1 MASAQN
7 QSANVDLFDAYFRRA
22 DLDRD
27 GRISGN
33 EAVAFFQGS
42 GLPKQVLAQIW
53 AHADQRQTGFLGRTE
68 FYNALRLVTV
78 AQSKRELTPEMV
90 KAALYGPAAAKIP
103 APKINLA
110 ATPAPQFN
118 SAPAAPSTQGVAVTP
133 MSSQNLGFR
142 EPQVPPQYNSA
153 AAAPATQGGSVTPMS
168 SQNLGFRGPQ
178 VQSQFN
184 SAPTAPSTQGSV
196 VTPTSS
202 QNLGFRGLPSS
213 VNVNQNNLI
222 PQDGKSIRPPVPPS
236 SSDTQPSQGVAAQGF
251 PRGGSAVGLHPQ
263 TLSMSNDW
271 VGGATTGVP
280 SQVVNKGVTPPATQ
294 DVFGLATSGP
304 TTSLPPRPHAGFGI
318 RPSGPPAKDS
328 KPLNISGNGFAP
340 DSSFGDD
347 VFSAT
352 SSQPKQ
358 NFPPGSVPVSSA
370 IVPVSAGTQSSAI
383 PSTQFGGQPQQ
394 AQSFAKPNQQVSAQT
409 SPSGVSPGAGN
420 SASSQSHM
428 SWPRM
433 TQTDVQKYTNIFVKV
448 DTDRDGK
455 ITGEQARDLFLKWGL
470 PREVLKQVWDLSDQ
484 DNDSML
490 SVREFCVALYLM
502 ERFREGR
509 PLPAVLPSNVM
520 LDLSNISQPANN
532 YSNAGNVAWRPASGF
547 QQQQPMPG
555 PRARHMAPPAG
566 GRPPK
571 PVAPSHA
578 EERQQANQQKPR
590 VPELEKHLVN
600 QLSTE
605 EINSLNSKFKEAT
618 EADKKVEE
626 LEKEILDAREKIE
639 YFRVKMQE
647 LVLYKSRCDNRLN
660 EITERASA
668 DRREAES
675 LAKKYEE
682 KYKQAGDVASKL
694 TIEEATFRD
703 LQEKK
708 MELYRAIVKME
719 QEGDADGT
727 LQDRVDRIQ
736 LDLDGLVK
744 TLNERCKKYG
754 LRGKPT
760 TLTEL
765 PFGWQP
771 GIQEGAADWDED
783 WDKFE
788 DEGFTF
794 VKELTLDVSN
804 VLAPPKQKSSSVQ
817 KEEAPPVESPT
828 ASSPKVDVKSE
839 KPQSAD
845 EKVVE
850 NGAAYDK
857 NEEESAKSAPNSPF
871 ASSTVGSPSREF
883 SDSNYGRTAGTDAS
897 PRDKESQSD
906 DHGGAGSVFSGDKG
920 FDEPAWGTFDTN
932 DDVDSVWGFNAVS
945 TTKDMDQESNKDH
958 YFSGPGEFGLNPIR
972 TGSSQGG
979 SFSQKSRPF
988 AFDDSVPSTPMSA
1001 FDSGYSPPRYKD
1013 SSDPSF
1019 DTFSRFD
1026 SFRSTQDTGY
1036 FPQPETL
1043 GRFDSMRS
1051 SRDFDQGHG
1060 FPTFDDI
1067 PDPFGS
1073 SAPFR
1078 SSLDSQTPRRDSDP
1092 FGSSGSFRMSLD
1104 SQTPRRESDFFG
1116 SSAAPF
1122 RTSFDSQT
1130 PRGDLDAF
1138 GSSPFRTSF
1147 DSQTPRRDSD
1157 PFGSSG
1163 PFRTSMETPRKD
1175 SDHWSAF

>member
-27 GRISGN
+27 GRISGS
-33 EAVAFFQGS
+33 EAVAFFQAS
-42 GLPKQVLAQIW
+42 GLPKPVLAQIW
-53 AHADQRQTGFLGRTE
+53 AIADQRQTSFLGRAE

-78 AQSKRELTPEMV
+78 AQSKRELTPEIV

-103 APKINLA
+103 APQINLA
-110 ATPAPQFN
+110 ATAAPQFN
-118 SAPAAPSTQGVAVTP
+118 SAPAAPATQGGAVTP
-133 MSSQNLGFR
+133 TSSR
-142 EPQVPPQYNSA
+142 PQVQSQFNPA
-153 AAAPATQGGSVTPMS
+153 AQAPATQGGAVTPAS
-168 SQNLGFRGPQ
+168 SQTLGFRGPQ
-178 VQSQFN
+178 V
-184 SAPTAPSTQGSV
+184 PP
-196 VTPTSS
+196 
-202 QNLGFRGLPSS
+202 S
-213 VNVNQNNLI
+213 VNVNQQNFLS
-222 PQDGKSIRPPVPPS
+222 QDAKSTRPPVPPS
-236 SSDTQPSQGVAAQGF
+236 TSDSQPPQGVATQGF
-251 PRGGSAVGLHPQ
+251 PRGGSVVHPHPPNS
-263 TLSMSNDW
+263 SMSNDW
-271 VGGATTGVP
+271 IGGRTGGAPTGIP
-280 SQVVNKGVTPPATQ
+280 S
-294 DVFGLATSGP
+294 TSGP
-304 TTSLPPRPHAGFGI
+304 TASLPPRPQAGFGI

-328 KPLNISGNGFAP
+328 KSLNISGNGFTP

-352 SSQPKQ
+352 ASQPKQ
-358 NFPPGSVPVSSA
+358 NPSAHAFPPGSVPVSST
-370 IVPVSAGTQSSAI
+370 IVPAAGTQSSAS
-383 PSTQFGGQPQQ
+383 PTTVGSLQSSHMMQQVGGQPQQ
-394 AQSFAKPNQQVSAQT
+394 AQSFPKPNQQVSAQT
-409 SPSGVSPGAGN
+409 SPSGVSLGAGN
-420 SASSQSHM
+420 SASSQSHIQ
-428 SWPRM
+428 WPRM
-433 TQTDVQKYTNIFVKV
+433 TQNDAQKYSNIFVKV

-490 SVREFCVALYLM
+490 SLREFCAALYLM
-502 ERFREGR
+502 ERYREGR
-509 PLPAVLPSNVM
+509 PLPAVLPNSVM
-520 LDLSNISQPANN
+520 FDLSNIFQPTNHYN
-532 YSNAGNVAWRPASGF
+532 HAGNVPWRPASGV
-547 QQQQPMPG
+547 QQQQPIPG
-555 PRARHMAPPAG
+555 PGARHMAPPVG

-578 EERQQANQQKPR
+578 DERPQTNQQKPR
-590 VPELEKHLVN
+590 VPELEKHLLN
-600 QLSTE
+600 QLSKE
-605 EINSLNSKFKEAT
+605 EINSLELKFKEAT

-626 LEKEILDAREKIE
+626 LEKEILDAKEKIE

-668 DRREAES
+668 DKREAES

-682 KYKQAGDVASKL
+682 KYKQTGDVASKL

-719 QEGDADGT
+719 QGGDADGT

-736 LDLDGLVK
+736 LDLDELVK

-765 PFGWQP
+765 PFGWQL

-788 DEGFTF
+788 DEGFTV
-794 VKELTLDVSN
+794 VKELTLDVPN
-804 VLAPPKQKSSSVQ
+804 VLAPPKQKSSPAQ
-817 KEEAPPVESPT
+817 KEKAPTVESPT
-828 ASSPKVDVKSE
+828 AASSPKVNENSE

-845 EKVVE
+845 GRVVE

-857 NEEESAKSAPNSPF
+857 NENDSAKSAPNSPL

-883 SDSNYGRTAGTDAS
+883 SDSNFGKTTGADAS
-897 PRDKESQSD
+897 PREKEFQS
-906 DHGGAGSVFSGDKG
+906 DHGGPGSVFGDKN

-945 TTKDMDQESNKDH
+945 TTKDIDQESNRDH

-972 TGSSQGG
+972 TGSSAGG
-979 SFSQKSRPF
+979 FSQNNRPF
-988 AFDDSVPSTPMSA
+988 TFDDSVPSTPLSV
-1001 FDSGYSPPRYKD
+1001 FNSGYSPPRYKD
-1013 SSDPSF
+1013 SSEPSF

-1026 SFRSTQDTGY
+1026 SFRSTQDSGF
-1036 FPQPETL
+1036 FPQQETL

-1060 FPTFDDI
+1060 FPTLDDI

-1078 SSLDSQTPRRDSDP
+1078 TSL
-1092 FGSSGSFRMSLD
+1092 
-1104 SQTPRRESDFFG
+1104 
-1116 SSAAPF
+1116 
-1122 RTSFDSQT
+1122 
-1130 PRGDLDAF
+1130 
-1138 GSSPFRTSF
+1138 

-1163 PFRTSMETPRKD
+1163 PFRTSWDSQTPRRDSDPFGSSAPFRTSLDSQTPRRDSDTFGSSPFSTSLESQTPRRDSDPFGSSGPFKLSMESQTPRRD